1 MEFTRL
7 RHRPLSPPGVA
18 RRQSAPST
26 YHLGNTYHPFLWP
39 IRVKG
44 RSMAHENS
52 ISRERLEAP
61 PGEIY
66 TETIEKPVYEFKRE
80 HYFYHLVET
89 NKAWTV
95 MLVETDLIPEE
106 AGAQLIRALRDL
118 EAEGPE
124 ALGEYNPD
132 YEYFYSHM
140 EQYLIDAVGENV
152 AGNINIGRTRPEPL
166 ARMVT
171 RENLLDVLGEV
182 HSLRST
188 LLDIAER
195 EMETVMP
202 QWTHYQH
209 AQISTVGHYVLAI
222 ADSLERDTQRLLDA
236 YGTVNECTLGCGA
249 LAGASYPLDRQ
260 LVADLLGFDGYK
272 ENTIDCVGGGDHHM
286 EPAAAMANMMT
297 TLSRFAEDLYTWH
310 TWEFGFVEIGDEY
323 AGSSSMMPQKKNPY
337 PFEYVRA
344 RAAHANAK
352 SASVNGTLHN
362 TNFQDIKDVEEDAV
376 YPLFESFEEVLRSLR
391 LLDGTVE
398 STEFKADV
406 MLERAAEG
414 FASCTELAARIHRET
429 DLSYRTAHR
438 IVGDMVLRA
447 INRGMD
453 ATDVG
458 ADLVNESAEDVVGHA
473 LDIDDAFVQGALDP
487 EAFVEAHDVP
497 GGPAPREVRR
507 MIQDRRANLDADR
520 QRASELR
527 ESLSAADEELEARAD
542 EIANA

>member
-1 MEFTRL
+1 MP
-7 RHRPLSPPGVA
+7 HD
-18 RRQSAPST
+18 
-26 YHLGNTYHPFLWP
+26 
-39 IRVKG
+39 
-44 RSMAHENS
+44 NS
-52 ISRERLEAP
+52 ISRERLEVP
-61 PGEIY
+61 PGEVY

-80 HYFYHLVET
+80 HYFYPLVET
-89 NKAWTV
+89 NLAWAV
-95 MLVETDLIPEE
+95 MLVETDLISEE
-106 AGAQLIRALRDL
+106 AGAQLVGALRDL
-118 EAEGPE
+118 EADGPE

-140 EQYLIDAVGENV
+140 EQYLTEKIGEDV

-171 RENLLDVLGEV
+171 RENLLAVLDEM
-182 HSLRST
+182 HSLQST

-209 AQISTVGHYVLAI
+209 GQISTVGHYVLAI
-222 ADSLERDTQRLLDA
+222 VDSLERDTQRLLASYD
-236 YGTVNECTLGCGA
+236 TVNRCTLGCGA

-260 LVADLLGFDGYK
+260 LVADLLGFKGYK
-272 ENTIDCVGGGDHHM
+272 MNTIDCVAGGDHHM

-310 TWEFGFVEIGDEY
+310 TWEFDFVEVGDEY

-344 RAAHANAK
+344 RAAHATAK

-398 STEFKADV
+398 STEFNEDE

-414 FASCTELAARIHRET
+414 FASCTELAAKIHRGT

-438 IVGDMVLRA
+438 IVGDLVLRA
-447 INRGMD
+447 LNQGLD
-453 ATDVG
+453 ATEVG

-473 LDIDDAFVQGALDP
+473 LDIDNEFVQDALDP
-487 EAFVEAHDVP
+487 EAFVESHNVP

-507 MIQDRRANLDADR
+507 MIQDRRANLDSDR
-520 QRASELR
+520 QRVNEHR
-527 ESLSAADEELEARAD
+527 ESIESAR
-542 EIANA
+542 NALGSRVDDLIKA

>member
-1 MEFTRL
+1 M
-7 RHRPLSPPGVA
+7 
-18 RRQSAPST
+18 
-26 YHLGNTYHPFLWP
+26 
-39 IRVKG
+39 
-44 RSMAHENS
+44 MAHDNS
-52 ISRERLEAP
+52 ISRERLESP

-66 TETIEKPVYEFKRE
+66 TETIEKPVYEFKRD
-80 HYFYHLVET
+80 HYFFPLVET
-89 NKAWTV
+89 NKAWTI
-95 MLVETDLIPEE
+95 MLVETDLISEE
-106 AGAQLIRALRDL
+106 EGAQLIGALSDL
-118 EAEGPE
+118 EADGPE

-140 EQYLIDAVGENV
+140 EQYLIETIGEDI

-171 RENLLDVLGEV
+171 RENLLDVLEEV
-182 HSLRST
+182 HTLRST

-222 ADSLERDTQRLLDA
+222 VDSLERDIRRLFAA
-236 YGTVNECTLGCGA
+236 YGTVNESTLGCGA
-249 LAGASYPLDRQ
+249 LAGASYPLDRE

-310 TWEFGFVEIGDEY
+310 TWEFDFIEIGDEY

-337 PFEYVRA
+337 PFEYVRT

-352 SASVNGTLHN
+352 SVAVNGTLHN

-391 LLDGTVE
+391 LLCGTVE
-398 STEFKADV
+398 STEFNESV
-406 MLERAAEG
+406 MLACAAEG
-414 FASCTELAARIHRET
+414 FASCTELAAKIHRET

-447 INRGMD
+447 INQNMD
-453 ATDVG
+453 ATAVG
-458 ADLVNESAEDVVGHA
+458 ADLVNKSATEVVDRT
-473 LDIDDAFVQGALDP
+473 LDIDDEFVQGALDP
-487 EAFVEAHDVP
+487 EAFVQVHDLP

-507 MIQDRRANLDADR
+507 MIQDRRANLDSDR
-520 QRASELR
+520 QRTNERR
-527 ESLSAADEELEARAD
+527 EALSSAHEKLEERAD
-542 EIANA
+542 EIATT